1 MDLLFQVAF
10 VKRTESR
17 GIFVA
22 FLEVLHVCGTPLDRP
37 LIREQAQLFR
47 LQI

>member
-1 MDLLFQVAF
+1 MDLLFQVSF
-10 VKRTESR
+10 VKRTEAR
-17 GIFVA
+17 GMFVA
-22 FLEVLHVCGTPLDRP
+22 LLEVLHVCGTPVDRP